1 MMRAQLAKSLS
12 SVVYLALVP
21 ILCGC
26 HDDGSKPPKS
36 SSISPRISTTPS
48 TTTSGASACL
58 LADAYGADPTGGI
71 DSKPAVTSALAAL
84 GGNGGCIQ
92 FGAGKYRFDSP
103 LPYTFPASAP
113 FSVSMFGAGQD
124 ATILYWPSGS
134 GIVYN
139 MSNSRHSFH
148 FSSLTFSTGGRG
160 GTTAVF
166 AQNSVQ
172 EGNFGQNDFSRVTF
186 RGDDGGQASQY
197 WGFGVYLSGVSNALF
212 DGNLFYGEATG
223 NLGVGLSVNGVAS
236 GGNKYGIVYNVSN
249 TGFFNEGVGFQYGP
263 YIQGVQISNT
273 NFTNGN
279 TGIYSPPGQ
288 AGVLSQLSVTN
299 SQFNTSANQINLGT
313 EIDQVSLSNNYFYVS
328 AGNTGVLCTR
338 CAGLTALGNNF
349 TYDNPMKSGQNAIII
364 GTVVNNQPSV
374 ISGNTFQGQTTAIW
388 LQTASTN
395 VTVLGNAYVN
405 NITNVTN
412 NGTGNSIGVA
422 TP

>member
-1 MMRAQLAKSLS
+1 MREKRGKSLS
-12 SVVYLALVP
+12 YLAYLAFVP
-21 ILCGC
+21 ALWGC
-26 HDDGSKPPKS
+26 HGDS
-36 SSISPRISTTPS
+36 SSQPQSSSTTPRLATS
-48 TTTSGASACL
+48 PAMTPSGAVACL
-58 LADAYGADPTGGI
+58 LADSYGADPTGAA
-71 DSKPAVTSALAAL
+71 DSRPAVTSALAAL

-103 LPYTFPASAP
+103 LPYTFPAGAP
-113 FSVSMFGAGQD
+113 FSVSMFGVGQD

-139 MSNSRHSFH
+139 MSNARHSFH
-148 FSSLTFSTGGRG
+148 FSSLTFSTGGKG

-172 EGNFGQNDFSRVTF
+172 EGNFGQNDFDHVTF
-186 RGDDGGQASQY
+186 RGDDGGQGADY

-212 DGNLFYGEATG
+212 DGDLFYGEATG
-223 NLGVGLSVNGVAS
+223 NLGTGLSVNGVAS
-236 GGNKYGIVYNVSN
+236 GVNKYGIVYNISN

-263 YIQGVQISNT
+263 YTQGVQISNT

-279 TGIYSPPGQ
+279 TGIYSPAGQ

-313 EIDQVSLSNNYFYVS
+313 EIDQVSLTNNYFYVS
-328 AGNTGVLCTR
+328 AGNAGVLCTR
-338 CAGLTALGNNF
+338 CAGLTAVGNNF
-349 TYDNPMKSGQNAIII
+349 TYDNPAKSGQNGIII

-388 LQTASTN
+388 LQTASKN
-395 VTVLGNAYVN
+395 VNVLGNAYVN
-405 NITNVTN
+405 NVTNVTN
-412 NGTGNSIGVA
+412 SGTGNSVGIA